1 MGMDV
6 GKFMKNPEYEIKLTT
21 YRYIFQ
27 AEALENDRF
36 GDECK
41 KHSAAVVLGKD
52 DMKKFGLK
60 TGDRV
65 RLKNNYGN
73 IVVELRES
81 KREEPGGLAFM
92 VNSPWSNA
100 LVSDET
106 GGRGIPEF
114 KNITAKISLTKDE
127 ITKIESFIE
136 AIFNPGNPPVS

>member
-1 MGMDV
+1 MGMDI
-6 GKFMKNPEYEIKLTT
+6 GKFLKRPEYDIKLTT
-21 YRYIFQ
+21 YRDIFQ
-27 AEALENDRF
+27 AEWLENDRF
-36 GDECK
+36 GEEYK
-41 KHSAAVVLGKD
+41 KLSAVVMGKD

-65 RLKNNYGN
+65 RLMNIYGS
-73 IVVELRES
+73 IVVEVRES

-114 KNITAKISLTKDE
+114 KNITASISLTKDE
-127 ITKIESFIE
+127 ITTIESLI
-136 AIFNPGNPPVS
+136 G

>member
-6 GKFMKNPEYEIKLTT
+6 GKFMKSPEYEIKLTT
-21 YRYIFQ
+21 YRDIFQ

-36 GDECK
+36 GDEYK
-41 KHSAAVVLGKD
+41 KHSASVVMGKD
-52 DMKKFGLK
+52 DMKKFGFK

-65 RLKNNYGN
+65 RLMNSFGS
-73 IVVELRES
+73 IVVELKES

-106 GGRGIPEF
+106 GGKGIPEF
-114 KNITAKISLTKDE
+114 KNITARISLTKDD
-127 ITKIESFIE
+127 ITKIESLI
-136 AIFNPGNPPVS
+136 S